1 MLPMPTFSCVG
12 ATQGTQESFA
22 GSFHHVYLSVHILLD
37 TLESLLRTRCATA
50 PASHSLKHALM
61 LKHTG
66 APVTHKR
73 RAAERLGQENVMW
86 RPQFAPQRSCNKRK
100 ADRVALISNVASP
113 ERLMPSTERRSA
125 SVLHGSSSSL
135 LTMPVMA
142 AAAAMEAEY
151 SCAAGCGTG
160 VHSSP
165 QLRPKKQDKP
175 RVVVLGSGWG
185 SVSFI
190 KSLPPQISKLYP
202 SLIEELAAGS
212 ISAPLS
218 LSEQYDVVL
227 VSPRNFFLY
236 TPLLPAVA
244 TGTME
249 ERSIV
254 EPVRNFVQG
263 KAEFYQAL
271 AKDVDPV
278 AKELVCCFPDDNG
291 FPEACFKIS
300 YDVLVVSVGS
310 VNNTFG
316 IKGVESHCNFFKSIE
331 DAKMLRNRVSEC
343 FERAALPVTSPEERK
358 RLLSF
363 VVVGGGPT
371 GVEVAAELYD
381 MIHDDLR
388 KLYPS
393 LIEDVQIRIIELM
406 DHVLSTYDRA
416 ISIYTAEQFKRTG
429 VQLVLNSR
437 VASVGDGVVNV
448 VDKANQV
455 TEIKFGACV
464 WATGVAMN
472 PLVKQLQ
479 QKLEGQSH
487 FRSIMTDEYLRV
499 NGSGGSI
506 WAIGDAATI
515 DQPKAL
521 DFADSL
527 FQQADLN
534 HDERLSLSE
543 LRSLLSTASTQ
554 FSHLAEHA
562 SFLETKAGSSRWGGL
577 VAKAVQ
583 GKSAGCWLE
592 GLKGAESRR
601 CKDSQQVSRG
611 ERSLP
616 TPLTMGVLRACSAA
630 PKSGPSASPLAE
642 LPESTE
648 LSREQFKEL
657 VKKIDSGLRAL
668 PATAQV
674 AKQQGE
680 YLATVF
686 ARNRITGDPATSVM
700 SSSQGPFKYSHK
712 GSAAYVGRDKAVFDV
727 PQLGPLT
734 GFTAGLIWKS
744 FETYSQFSFR
754 NQCLVASDWVRTK
767 LFGRDISRV

>member
-1 MLPMPTFSCVG
+1 M
-12 ATQGTQESFA
+12 
-22 GSFHHVYLSVHILLD
+22 
-37 TLESLLRTRCATA
+37 
-50 PASHSLKHALM
+50 M

-113 ERLMPSTERRSA
+113 ERLMPSTE
-125 SVLHGSSSSL
+125 
-135 LTMPVMA
+135 
-142 AAAAMEAEY
+142 
-151 SCAAGCGTG
+151 G

-190 KSLPPQISKLYP
+190 KSLPPQI
-202 SLIEELAAGS
+202 
-212 ISAPLS
+212 
-218 LSEQYDVVL
+218 SEQYDVVL

-343 FERAALPVTSPEERK
+343 FERAALPVTSPEERQ

-583 GKSAGCWLE
+583 GN
-592 GLKGAESRR
+592 
-601 CKDSQQVSRG
+601 
-611 ERSLP
+611 
-616 TPLTMGVLRACSAA
+616 
-630 PKSGPSASPLAE
+630 ASPLAE